1 MCIYN
6 NICLLEKSLKTQ
18 NRASFLHTLVK
29 RWFGS
34 CGLIT
39 TVLFTKYFRR
49 TITIPKIMI
58 LGIVIDQSENFCYL
72 LRESRYSLFL
82 KIILFFSSIFVYNDD
97 I

>member
-1 MCIYN
+1 
-6 NICLLEKSLKTQ
+6 
-18 NRASFLHTLVK
+18 
-29 RWFGS
+29 
-34 CGLIT
+34 
-39 TVLFTKYFRR
+39 
-49 TITIPKIMI
+49 MI